1 VYEDEGV
8 SLVFCGAN
16 GREDALSY
24 AQQRARHAPTEV
36 KVLDAKWNVTKVI
49 PAASRQSLI

>member
-8 SLVFCGAN
+8 APAFCAAN

-24 AQQRARHAPTEV
+24 AQQRAGYALTEV
-36 KVLDAKWNVTKVI
+36 KVLDAKWNVTNVI
-49 PAASRQSLI
+49 PAASGQSLI